1 MAHGLFHQF
10 PQLPSL
16 SHQSPKSLSHE
27 LHCVIV
33 VILSLASPNNVCE
46 ALVQEFKWGQVPV
59 ALACDPSYSRGRD
72 QEDHGS
78 KPAPSK

>member
-46 ALVQEFKWGQVPV
+46 ALVQEFK
-59 ALACDPSYSRGRD
+59 
-72 QEDHGS
+72 
-78 KPAPSK
+78 